1 MQCGLVGLPNAGKS
15 TLFNALTTLSVPA
28 EKYPFCTVEPNIGVV
43 TLQDPRLVQ
52 AANAAGCRRITQAW
66 VRFVDIAGLVEGAS
80 RGEGLGNKFLG
91 HIREMDAIIHVVRG
105 FSSGDVAHPLGHVDP
120 LRDME
125 LINTELYLADLET
138 VHKQISKSSKLV
150 KTGDPGVKDQLAC
163 LEDMKES
170 LEKGLRPRGPEQ
182 EQLARQM
189 NLLSQKPRLYVLNVA
204 EDELQ
209 PESAAV
215 QKVRAYAKEEGS
227 RVLALAAA
235 LEDEIGK
242 LPPEEQKEMR
252 QAYGLEEEGLVRF
265 VREAYLL
272 LNLITFFT
280 VKGQEARAWTVPDH
294 TPARQGAGKVHSD
307 MEKGFIKAEVIPWSL
322 LVEAASLS
330 KAREKGWVR
339 GEGKD
344 YPLQDG
350 DVVLFHFRG

>member
-15 TLFNALTTLSVPA
+15 TLFNALTSLSVPA

-43 TLQDPRLVQ
+43 TLQDPRLLQ

-91 HIREMDAIIHVVRG
+91 HIREMDALIHVVRG
-105 FSSGDVAHPLGHVDP
+105 FGSGDVAHPLGHVDP
-120 LRDME
+120 LRDID

-138 VHKQISKSSKLV
+138 VHKQIAKSSKSV
-150 KTGDPGVKDQLAC
+150 KTGDPGVKVQLAC
-163 LEDMKES
+163 LAAIKDS

-182 EQLARQM
+182 ERLARQM
-189 NLLSQKPRLYVLNVA
+189 NLLSLKPCLYVLNVA
-204 EDELQ
+204 EDDLQ
-209 PESAAV
+209 PESPEG
-215 QKVRAYAKEEGS
+215 QKVKAYAQGEGS
-227 RVLALAAA
+227 RMLALAAS

-242 LPPEEQKEMR
+242 LPAQEQKEMR
-252 QAYGLEEEGLVRF
+252 QAYGLQEEGLVRF

-280 VKGQEARAWTVPDH
+280 VKGEEARAWTVPAH

-322 LVEAASLS
+322 LVEAGSLS
-330 KAREKGWVR
+330 NAREKGWVR

-344 YPLQDG
+344 YPLKDG
-350 DVVLFHFRG
+350 DVALFHFRL